1 MSRDSLNVFCGV
13 LCVMLTDVLV
23 LEGERLDVRLLI
35 DRPIVRN

>member
-1 MSRDSLNVFCGV
+1 
-13 LCVMLTDVLV
+13 MLTDVLV